1 MMAVKHIDIK
11 GYCDTLYMELSGM
24 KTTLTELVNE
34 IEHMEGKDKTVLIS
48 HKRHLDEL
56 IKTVEWKMEIF
67 SKSCPIDWSKF
78 GVEVDSTVSVPSTES
93 DIPAGG
99 YAGG

>member
-24 KTTLTELVNE
+24 KTRLFELVNE

-48 HKRHLDEL
+48 HKKHLDEL
-56 IKTVEWKMEIF
+56 IKAVEWKMEIF

-78 GVEVDSTVSVPSTES
+78 GVESEGHVSVPSTDS
-93 DIPAGG
+93 DIPGG

>member
-1 MMAVKHIDIK
+1 MAIKHADIK

-24 KTTLTELVNE
+24 KNRLTELVNE
-34 IEHMEGKDKTVLIS
+34 IEHMGGKDKTVLIS
-48 HKRHLDEL
+48 HKKHLDEL
-56 IKTVEWKMEIF
+56 IKAVEWKMEIF

-78 GVEVDSTVSVPSTES
+78 GVESEGRVSVPTTES
-93 DIPAGG
+93 DMPAGG

>member
-1 MMAVKHIDIK
+1 MAVKHIDIK

-24 KTTLTELVNE
+24 KTRLTELLNE
-34 IEHMEGKDKTVLIS
+34 IEHMEGKDKNVLIS
-48 HKRHLDEL
+48 HKKHLNEL
-56 IKTVEWKMEIF
+56 IEAVGWKMEIF

-78 GVEVDSTVSVPSTES
+78 GVESDNTVSVPSTND